1 LPSSLGSWATH
12 CIIDSSYNVEEEIS
26 CLYQTSISLKSN
38 SHPYQQEA
46 LLAQEVRQV
55 QNGDR
60 GAVAP
65 VLEVATVVSGQMKM
79 GMMRM
84 RASLG
89 GSVWMMMIWMKGLMR
104 LWVRIGM
111 LGVTSP
117 GEMVGLALKGT
128 QVGKARVKLV
138 CIKVL
143 DLYS

>member
-1 LPSSLGSWATH
+1 
-12 CIIDSSYNVEEEIS
+12 
-26 CLYQTSISLKSN
+26 
-38 SHPYQQEA
+38 
-46 LLAQEVRQV
+46 
-55 QNGDR
+55 
-60 GAVAP
+60 